1 MAIRAALIDMDG
13 TIWVSPVRMAE
24 VRREL
29 GLPEDGRP
37 LLVQLA
43 ELPPEE
49 QARGIQVLRRHE
61 ARAVALGALRPGTGE
76 LLAFLRGR
84 GVKCVLVT
92 NNSRESATAV
102 LARSGLPFNLVFTR
116 DNGPMKPAP
125 AAFLQPLEELGVL
138 PAEAVVIGDSHF
150 DLIAAHEAG
159 IAQVILVRPEEWMR
173 PFFPPEASYHEVQ
186 DLAEARD
193 LLARWVP

>member
-13 TIWVSPVRMAE
+13 TIWVSPVRVAD

-29 GLPEDGRP
+29 GLPQDGRP
-37 LLVQLA
+37 ILHQLA

-61 ARAVALGALRPGTGE
+61 ARAVELGSLHPGAYG
-76 LLAFLRGR
+76 LLAFLKER
-84 GVKCVLVT
+84 GVKCALVT
-92 NNSRESATAV
+92 NNSGASTSAV
-102 LARSGLPFNLVFTR
+102 LARCALPFDLVFTR
-116 DNGPMKPAP
+116 DDGAMKPDP
-125 AAFLQPLEELGVL
+125 EAFLGPLAKLGVL

-159 IAQVILVRPEEWMR
+159 IGTVILVRPEEWMR